1 LNIVFQAKSTMF
13 FINCFFLQI
22 AQLIRNTILVVGII
36 ILSFSDLYS
45 QDKSMVVAFGKL
57 KVEWGNLDNTQIT
70 LYQDGVKIDNF
81 SPTDNGKFQFNLQL
95 NHQYLFWFEK
105 PGYVTKKVDFSTHI
119 PSDVTSDP
127 EFEPIPDFDFYV
139 TLFKTYPE
147 VDTMFFTNPVGKIK
161 YDAKLIDFDY
171 DKEYNLEIQRH
182 IDEIEDKIKQKHDD
196 EVRKI
201 EEDTKQPVKEDK
213 KPEAKQTA
221 ETDTI
226 QEKTP
231 VENIDKE
238 SVTQTVENEESIQA
252 EAPNNAAS
260 KKSITDNV
268 EAKKI
273 DTKPESSLNET
284 GLHDLV
290 ESPEIGG
297 KRVTRTVITSNDIT
311 LVYIKVE
318 YKWGGRFFFIEDEP
332 NQYRNISEVY
342 YKLMIAKKQ

>member
-1 LNIVFQAKSTMF
+1 MF
-13 FINCFFLQI
+13 FINCFFFQMT
-22 AQLIRNTILVVGII
+22 QLIRNRILVVSII

-70 LYQDGVKIDNF
+70 LYQDGVKIEDF

-105 PGYVTKKVDFSTHI
+105 TGYVTKKVDFSTHV
-119 PSDVTSDP
+119 PSDVTSDQ
-127 EFEPIPDFDFYV
+127 EFEPFPDFDFYV
-139 TLFKTYPE
+139 TLFKTYPD

-182 IDEIEDKIKQKHDD
+182 LNEIEDQIKQKHDD

-201 EEDTKQPVKEDK
+201 EEETKQPVKEDK
-213 KPEAKQTA
+213 KPEATQTA
-221 ETDTI
+221 ETDTK
-226 QEKTP
+226 QEITP

-252 EAPNNAAS
+252 EAPINAAS

-268 EAKKI
+268 ESKKV
-273 DTKPESSLNET
+273 DTKLVSSLNET
-284 GLHDLV
+284 GLHGMV
-290 ESPEIGG
+290 ETPEIGG
-297 KRVTRTVITSNDIT
+297 KRVIRTVITSNDIT

-342 YKLMIAKKQ
+342 YNLMIAKKQ